1 MNPLALGR
9 VRRLCNELGVLLH
22 QQYPIVEEYYTG
34 RGKKRQAAGYRLH
47 CIGGA
52 CGACAS
58 WIGPRPALP
67 PLVSVFLL
75 HLHACASTEA
85 QHMHVRCVRPHPPR
99 FRSSDGRMGKKKGL
113 AFSCHRDPGAGWSCA
128 CMLPFAGT
136 ARTGAAMPMHGEA
149 RIDRWWS
156 SAVSVQV
163 HGPSTFDDHG
173 ARSNWRWA
181 GSHGVASLARRD
193 RIAWSSK
200 CR

>member
-22 QQYPIVEEYYTG
+22 QQYPIVEEYCTG

-99 FRSSDGRMGKKKGL
+99 FRSSDGRMGKKRVSPFL
-113 AFSCHRDPGAGWSCA
+113 AIVILVLVDHVHACFHLQARHARARPCQCMERHASIDDDPAQCPSRSMDHR
-128 CMLPFAGT
+128 
-136 ARTGAAMPMHGEA
+136 R
-149 RIDRWWS
+149 
-156 SAVSVQV
+156 
-163 HGPSTFDDHG
+163 STTM
-173 ARSNWRWA
+173 A
-181 GSHGVASLARRD
+181 RD
-193 RIAWSSK
+193 RIGGGPVAMA
-200 CR
+200 